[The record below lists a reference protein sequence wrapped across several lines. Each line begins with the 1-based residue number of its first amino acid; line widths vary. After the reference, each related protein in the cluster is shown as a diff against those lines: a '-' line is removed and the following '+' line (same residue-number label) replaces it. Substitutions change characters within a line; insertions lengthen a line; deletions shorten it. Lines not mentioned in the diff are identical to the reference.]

1 MITGTKIV
9 LRPWAVEDI
18 SELQRLKNDVDI
30 QTQLM
35 GIPRPNSTN
44 KILNWLKNRDKDDSI
59 VFFVI
64 ATKHDNKAIGYI
76 QLSSLDKFNLYGYL
90 GICLAKEFWGKG
102 HADESLRLLIEYG
115 IDILNL
121 RKIILLVKNDN
132 DRAIGFYKKTGFDA
146 IGILKE
152 HQLIHGVW
160 TDVLMMERII
170 SK

>member
-18 SELQRLKNDVDI
+18 TELQILKNDVDI

-35 GIPRPNSTN
+35 GTPKPHSTN
-44 KILNWLKNRDKDDSI
+44 KIRSWLKNRDKDDSI

-64 ATKHDNKAIGYI
+64 ATKYDNKAVGYI
-76 QLSSLDKFNLYGYL
+76 QLSSLDKFNLFGYL

-102 HADESLRLLIEYG
+102 YADESLRLLIEYA

-132 DRAIGFYKKTGFDA
+132 HRAVGFYKKTGFDA

-152 HQLIHGVW
+152 HQLIYGVW
-160 TDVLMMERII
+160 RDVLMMERII
-170 SK
+170 GK